1 MCSRNNF
8 CTQNYTHF
16 ENELSTLKN
25 ELSTLKNELFI
36 LNETLGTKL
45 TIPECDDL
53 ISLFVIFLILATFIY
68 LSCKYIIKTILDE
81 NKKYSTQL
89 VNSLESKQSIQ
100 IQTIREEFRSEL
112 EKTTSQF
119 KKIDDDIRKLKA
131 QFQECYDQNQ
141 NILSQLDSAR
151 GELTDYKNWTLALET
166 SLSTVKEKAES
177 LESRFDK
184 IGRAFNQ

>member
-16 ENELSTLKN
+16 ENEL
-25 ELSTLKNELFI
+25 FI
-36 LNETLGTKL
+36 LNETLDTKL

-53 ISLFVIFLILATFIY
+53 IPLFVIFLILATFIY

-81 NKKYSTQL
+81 NKKYSTHL
-89 VNSLESKQSIQ
+89 VNSVESKQSIQ
-100 IQTIREEFRSEL
+100 IQTIRQEFRSEL

-119 KKIDDDIRKLKA
+119 KKIDDDICKLKA

-141 NILSQLDSAR
+141 NILSQLDSTR
-151 GELTDYKNWTLALET
+151 GELTD
-166 SLSTVKEKAES
+166 
-177 LESRFDK
+177 
-184 IGRAFNQ
+184 